1 MPVVLLQI
9 VEAFWCSVLFIYL
22 DEVVYAWILELHLTQ
37 DLSFHVMTKCIAY
50 NVYRYD
56 LL

>member
-1 MPVVLLQI
+1 MSVVLLQI
-9 VEAFWCSVLFIYL
+9 VEASWCSVLFINL

-37 DLSFHVMTKCIAY
+37 DLNFQMMTKCTTC

>member
-1 MPVVLLQI
+1 MPVFLLQF
-9 VEAFWCSVLFIYL
+9 VEASWCSVLFINL

-37 DLSFHVMTKCIAY
+37 HLSFQVTTKCTTY